1 MPRLLPPSPEWVDGR
16 HGERAVWEAL
26 RDQLPDDVA
35 LLHSVW
41 LVEEDREYEAD
52 LVVAWPGVGTCVVE
66 VKGGRV
72 ERDDAGRW
80 FQTKAGHAPRQMS
93 NPMTQASDCRHVLQR
108 YLARQRADAGKARTA
123 HVVAFPH
130 MVLAASFDAPD
141 MPRSLV
147 LDKNDLRNAGAAVR
161 AAVERH
167 GDGHQPLTP
176 DDLEQMLSLLVAQ
189 LPGQASLLSLA
200 EEHEQRVNQ
209 LTRDQAAVLDSFRYH
224 RRLSVIGG
232 AGTGKTWLAL
242 EQARRLTKDGKR
254 VALMCHS
261 RGLGRFLQRV
271 SATWPKQ
278 PAYVGLFHDLPLLWG
293 AEQGAEDDSDYYER
307 RLPLALGE
315 LAREQRPQDLF
326 DAVVVDEAQDFG
338 ELWWPSL
345 VSCLRDPDGGGLFVF
360 LDEAQRVFARTSQAP
375 IGNEPY
381 VLITKIRNT
390 KRIAQVFGSLTTD
403 QAKYRGLEGPPVRF
417 VQSSAGDAVERADA
431 AVDALLDDW
440 DAGQIA
446 LLTNLPPPPRAR
458 ASGRAPWAAG
468 VLGRLLRRGRRL
480 LRARPRVQ
488 GARATGRRPGR
499 GRLPRP
505 GSGEGDAVRR
515 TVPSADATGCC
526 GGPGAALQGRR
537 RRRCKATF
545 RGGAVGRLT
554 PESVEPC
561 CDCVPLGEGSGLSY
575 TQMAHSHLQRMLRE
589 GMELAEV
596 GQDCDGDY
604 PFRHRTAV
612 YYLSAGRDGHMVK
625 IWSNVVFRLKGTA
638 AVLREINATNERLMH
653 CRMFLSGT
661 TLQVEAFLPI
671 QPLVPGYLTA
681 VCAEVGETADSVGQ
695 LMAAVHGGCIA
706 FDDELEAAD
715 D

>member
-1 MPRLLPPSPEWVDGR
+1 VPRLLPPSPEWVDGR

-80 FQTKAGHAPRQMS
+80 FQTKAGHAPRPMG

-147 LDKNDLRNAGAAVR
+147 LDKDDLRNAGAAVR

-167 GDGHQPLTP
+167 GDGYQPLTP
-176 DDLEQMLSLLVAQ
+176 DGLEQMLSLLVAQ

-200 EEHEQRVNQ
+200 EEHEQRVDQ

-254 VALMCHS
+254 VALMCYS

-345 VSCLRDPDGGGLFVF
+345 ISCLRDPDAGGLFVF
-360 LDEAQRVFARTSQAP
+360 LDEAQRVFPRTSQAP

-381 VLITKIRNT
+381 VLMTNIRNT
-390 KRIAQVFGSLTTD
+390 KRIAQVFGSLSTD

-417 VQSSAGDAVERADA
+417 RQSPAGDAVERADA
-431 AVDALLDDW
+431 AVDVLLDDW
-440 DAGQIA
+440 DGGQIA
-446 LLTNLPPPPRAR
+446 LLTTYHRHPVHAQAVEHRGQHGYWDDFFAEDDVFYGHVLGFKGLERQVVVLAVDGFRDPARAKEMLYVGLSRAR
-458 ASGRAPWAAG
+458 TQLVVVGDLEQLWKVGGDG
-468 VLGRLLRRGRRL
+468 VAKR
-480 LRARPRVQ
+480 
-488 GARATGRRPGR
+488 
-499 GRLPRP
+499 
-505 GSGEGDAVRR
+505 
-515 TVPSADATGCC
+515 
-526 GGPGAALQGRR
+526 
-537 RRRCKATF
+537 
-545 RGGAVGRLT
+545 
-554 PESVEPC
+554 
-561 CDCVPLGEGSGLSY
+561 
-575 TQMAHSHLQRMLRE
+575 
-589 GMELAEV
+589 
-596 GQDCDGDY
+596 
-604 PFRHRTAV
+604 
-612 YYLSAGRDGHMVK
+612 LSAAEQ
-625 IWSNVVFRLKGTA
+625 WVF
-638 AVLREINATNERLMH
+638 
-653 CRMFLSGT
+653 
-661 TLQVEAFLPI
+661 
-671 QPLVPGYLTA
+671 
-681 VCAEVGETADSVGQ
+681 
-695 LMAAVHGGCIA
+695 
-706 FDDELEAAD
+706 
-715 D
+715 